1 MKTVPI
7 DASQIAD
14 WPSFYD
20 AFAKA
25 FGFPEFFGR
34 NMDAWIDCMTNLDE
48 EFNAIQVEPGDL
60 VCISL
65 EGAAEFKV
73 RCPEQY
79 EAFVEC
85 AAFVN
90 WRRIEVGDPPI
101 LVLSFNA

>member
-1 MKTVPI
+1 MKTVRL
-7 DASQIAD
+7 DASQISD

-20 AFAKA
+20 AFARA

-34 NMDAWIDCMTNLDE
+34 NMDAWIDCMTSLDE
-48 EFNAIQVEPGDL
+48 AFNAVQVEPGDL

-65 EGAAEFKV
+65 EGAADFKV

-79 EAFVEC
+79 LAFVEC

-90 WRRIEVGDPPI
+90 WRRIEVGEPPI
-101 LVLSFNA
+101 LVVSFNA

>member
-1 MKTVPI
+1 MKTVQI
-7 DASQIAD
+7 DASYIVD

-20 AFAKA
+20 TFAKA

-48 EFNAIQVEPGDL
+48 KFNAVQVEPGDL

-65 EGAAEFKV
+65 EGAADFKA
-73 RCPEQY
+73 RCPDQY

-90 WRRIEVGDPPI
+90 WRRIEVGEPPV
-101 LVLSFNA
+101 LVVSFNA